1 MATMLQQRSSPRALQ
16 PFTIPG
22 VARYASAP
30 PWKLLATLL
39 PFALL
44 GALVTVFMVSQ
55 CWAPVITEA
64 VSNLPA
70 NSVIVAGQLS
80 WPEKQGR
87 LLGANEFLSI
97 ETITPTDTIEARAT
111 DISIL
116 LEPDDFRVGS
126 LAGYASF
133 PYPNRWEIKLDR
145 DTVAPWW
152 GAWRPALLAFFAGV
166 TLLALLA
173 SWSLFAMVYS
183 LVVLWIALLFN
194 RDLAWRQ
201 AWKISCAAQ
210 MPGALLISFAILLYG
225 LGEIALIF
233 FLILAGTHFVVTW
246 LYLLFVPFCISK
258 KEKSAKNP
266 FRNERLKSGSKRKK
280 NPFSTGETE

>member
-1 MATMLQQRSSPRALQ
+1 MLQQRSSPRALQ

-30 PWKLLATLL
+30 LWKLLATLL

-44 GALVTVFMVSQ
+44 GAFVTVYMANQ
-55 CWAPVITEA
+55 CWVPVITEA

-70 NSVIVAGQLS
+70 NSVIVAGQLN

-166 TLLALLA
+166 ALLALLA
-173 SWSLFAMVYS
+173 SWSLLGMVYS

-201 AWKISCAAQ
+201 GWKIACAAQ
-210 MPGALLISFAILLYG
+210 MPGALLISFAILLYA

-233 FLILAGTHFVVTW
+233 FLMLAGAHFVVTW
-246 LYLLFVPFCISK
+246 LYLLFAPFCISK
-258 KEKSAKNP
+258 KEKAGKNP
-266 FRNERLKSGSKRKK
+266 FRNERLKSGSKGKK
-280 NPFSTGETE
+280 NPFSTSETE